1 MRRGYLLLC
10 FGILL
15 LLPQALIAGE
25 TPVYLIGAGDIAAC
39 SSPGDEATARL
50 IEGLIDLKRDAV
62 FTAGDNA
69 YPEGSPEDFE
79 KCYGPSWG
87 RFKTITRPALG
98 NHDYATRGAEG
109 YYQYFG
115 EAARPEGFSFYAFE
129 HGEWLILILNSSI
142 DGRMGESI
150 QGKWLQETLEASPH
164 RCAMAIWH
172 HPLHA
177 STTTQ
182 PYRDRPRDVGDLWRV
197 LYQYGVEVV
206 INGHVH
212 AYERFAPQNPD
223 GELDPKRGIRQF
235 IVGTGGAPLNKPPE
249 KRAAHREVFDS
260 STWGVIRFELRPDS
274 YAWEFFPVEGGTFHD
289 SGEAKCVK

>member
-1 MRRGYLLLC
+1 MKGLLLIVMLAVC
-10 FGILL
+10 VV
-15 LLPQALIAGE
+15 PVHAQD
-25 TPVYLIGAGDIAAC
+25 TPDPVYLIGAGDIAAC

-50 IEGLIDLKRDAV
+50 IEGLIDPKRDVV

-69 YPEGSPEDFE
+69 YPDGSPEDFE
-79 KCYGPSWG
+79 KCYTPSWG
-87 RFKTITRPALG
+87 RFKDITRPALG

-115 EAARPEGFSFYAFE
+115 DNARPEGFSFYAFE
-129 HGEWLILILNSSI
+129 HGEWLILILNSNI

-150 QGKWLQETLEASPH
+150 QGKWLQATLEASTQ

-172 HPLHA
+172 HPLNA

-206 INGHVH
+206 VNGHVH

-249 KRAAHREVFDS
+249 KRAAHSEIFDS